1 MIMVCICLNDFFI
14 FCRILEGI
22 FWKCICW
29 FEWVIGKWKIECK
42 VLLFILKVE
51 IFVGVYININGRILY
66 LVFYLFVVYLG

>member
-51 IFVGVYININGRILY
+51 IFVGVYINIGLILGKG
-66 LVFYLFVVYLG
+66 VV